1 MLERKFGRAVKLPS
15 TIQLKHQ
22 ILLEWLADQTRLEA
36 DEAAKLSE
44 IHPLAEKQTDA

>member
-22 ILLEWLADQTRLEA
+22 ILLQWLADQTRREA
-36 DEAAKLSE
+36 EEAAKLKLYSPKKDE
-44 IHPLAEKQTDA
+44 QMCE